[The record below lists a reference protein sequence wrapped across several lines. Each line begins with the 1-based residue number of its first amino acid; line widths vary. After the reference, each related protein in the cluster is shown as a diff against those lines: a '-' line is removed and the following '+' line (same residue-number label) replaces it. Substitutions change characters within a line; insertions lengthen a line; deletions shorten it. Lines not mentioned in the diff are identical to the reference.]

1 MKQNYE
7 DIINL
12 PHPVSK
18 SHPQMPME
26 ERAAQFA
33 PFQALTGY
41 GSAIKETERI
51 TLPRLELSE
60 SSQEEIKRKLDWIAV
75 HIAERPI
82 VKMTYFRLDE
92 KKVGGSYVEKEGKV
106 KRIDDVTSMIH
117 FEDREAI
124 PIRDLLSLELNDEK
138 N

>member
-18 SHPQMPME
+18 SHPQMPMK

-60 SSQEEIKRKLDWIAV
+60 SSQEEIKRKLDWIEE
-75 HIAERPI
+75 HIAERPA
-82 VKMTYFRLDE
+82 VKMTYFRPDE
-92 KKVGGSYVEKEGKV
+92 KKDGGSYVIKEGKV
-106 KRIDDVTSMIH
+106 KRIDAVTSMIH

-124 PIRDLLSLELNDEK
+124 PIRDLLFLELK

>member
-1 MKQNYE
+1 MKENYE

-18 SHPQMPME
+18 KHPHMTME

-41 GSAIKETERI
+41 GTAIKETERI

-60 SSQEEIKRKLDWIAV
+60 SSQEEIKRKLDWIDE
-75 HIAERPI
+75 HIGERPN
-82 VKMTYFRLDE
+82 VEMTYFFPDE
-92 KKVGGSYVEKEGKV
+92 KKEGGGYVKKEGRV
-106 KRIDDVTSMIH
+106 RRVDGTNSIMY
-117 FEDREAI
+117 FEDGGTVQ
-124 PIRDLLSLELNDEK
+124 IRDIIEIIIG
-138 N
+138 

>member
-1 MKQNYE
+1 MKGNYD

-18 SHPQMPME
+18 SHPQMPMK

-41 GSAIKETERI
+41 SSAIKETERI

-60 SSQEEIKRKLDWIAV
+60 SAQEEIKRKLDWIEE
-75 HIAERPI
+75 HIAERPA
-82 VKMTYFRLDE
+82 VKMIYFHPDE
-92 KKVGGSYVEKEGKV
+92 KKDGGDYVLKEGNV
-106 KRIDDVTSMIH
+106 KRIDGVNSRIY
-117 FEDREAI
+117 FENQDSI
-124 PIRDLLSLELNDEK
+124 PIIDLISIEVTR
-138 N
+138 